1 MVPKRVFAK
10 DLQKSWTGNFPERL
24 VWIVYISGACRKKIL
39 WEEITIVW
47 GWALIKAM
55 HLKEKLWIS
64 VSGGQQQL
72 SKWAGNRWCIWEDG
86 SRRGLNN
93 HSMSALAVE
102 GPAGLV
108 HCVNQSLEA
117 CWLHSSLVY
126 FKAKG
131 WAVFRGASTL
141 PPYQQ
146 AGRFTQSQHSHHA
159 AADASWA
166 TTLTWHLPFSTNQR
180 PSCSLKY
187 TSEASRLLSAY
198 NQKELKRW
206 AERDERVK
214 LSCRKGIIK

>member
-1 MVPKRVFAK
+1 MATELQMLNLKRECLTQECCDCVSQES
-10 DLQKSWTGNFPERL
+10 L
-24 VWIVYISGACRKKIL
+24 RKRFTEIL
-39 WEEITIVW
+39 NWQLSRMSCMDRIGKKKNLWGEMTIVR

-64 VSGGQQQL
+64 KSGGQLQL

-86 SRRGLNN
+86 SRRGLNK
-93 HSMSALAVE
+93 HPMSALAVE

-131 WAVFRGASTL
+131 WAAFRGASTL

-187 TSEASRLLSAY
+187 TSEASRLH
-198 NQKELKRW
+198 
-206 AERDERVK
+206 
-214 LSCRKGIIK
+214 